1 MKFSN
6 IILPKKVIIDDYLP
20 LLVKAEQEA
29 AEAGHIYY
37 RHRSNQGLLEL
48 GFDAT
53 TQLVHKICLLI
64 CKDYQ
69 LMNSEYTLPDN
80 CIAGDL
86 RIDIPSD
93 TTTDIL
99 LCEIYS
105 NAISIILS
113 ATTAVQ
119 TIVSDSVAW
128 GIDSDGSLVS
138 VTAYGLSGE
147 ATMHAINE
155 LSS

>member
-6 IILPKKVIIDDYLP
+6 TIQQKKVIIDDYLP
-20 LLVKAEQEA
+20 LLVKAEQKA
-29 AEAGHIYY
+29 ADTDHIYY
-37 RHRSNQGLLEL
+37 RHKNNQGLLEI
-48 GFDAT
+48 GFDT
-53 TQLVHKICLLI
+53 TSQLVHKICLPI

-80 CIAGDL
+80 SIAGDL
-86 RIDIPSD
+86 CIDNPSD

-105 NAISIILS
+105 NAISIVLS
-113 ATTAVQ
+113 KETAVQ
-119 TIVSDSVAW
+119 TIASDIVAW
-128 GIDSDGSLVS
+128 GIDTGGSLVS
-138 VTAYGLSGE
+138 VTIYGLSRE